1 MTTFALGG
9 AETSSCPE
17 CGYAGVEADHS
28 GEPQHVESWEKAL
41 ERFEE
46 ANQK

>member
-1 MTTFALGG
+1 MTTFALGE
-9 AETSSCPE
+9 AEASSCPE

-28 GEPQHVESWEKAL
+28 GEPRLVESWEAAL

-46 ANQK
+46 ANQE